1 MVFTPKMSKTV
12 HVLSR
17 YLHWLPFPLILAAFA
32 PKTSERGGVI
42 ILAASLFLTSL
53 VVSLLP
59 PPRLAHHNLFSG
71 PSGLGAA
78 ANHLTQSGAL
88 SAAAAFV

>member
-1 MVFTPKMSKTV
+1 MSKTV

-59 PPRLAHHNLFSG
+59 PPRLAHHNLFSAG